1 MNFKNRFYIVTG
13 KGGVGKTLAS
23 FALTQAL
30 NSKGKKAKYLVF
42 KPGKLAKA
50 KTPSSENLFDLPAI
64 ELDLLDCATEYVA
77 RKMKSE
83 TIAKWVVKTPFF
95 KALINML
102 PGFSYLIYLGKTID
116 LLQKDPELILVL
128 DSPSSG
134 HALTMLESTVNYQ
147 EIFQSGLLFEDTQK
161 VINTLYAKDFTKA
174 LIISLPTMM
183 ALNES
188 VDLKNEIHHIRPIE
202 TEIICNNVMSQIADL
217 KLEVLPEILKNKIQN
232 EKEVLSGFQDV
243 LDHSL
248 TYISENDPKDIM
260 NGMAKEMEQFL

>member
-1 MNFKNRFYIVTG
+1 MNSQNRFYIITG

-23 FALTQAL
+23 FALTNAL
-30 NSKGKKAKYLVF
+30 IQKGKKAKYLVF
-42 KPGKLAKA
+42 KSNKL
-50 KTPSSENLFDLPAI
+50 ENKRSDNTQAQFDLPII

-116 LLQKDPELILVL
+116 LLQKDPELVLVL

-147 EIFQSGLLFEDTQK
+147 EIFQSGSLFEDTQK
-161 VINTLYAKDFTKA
+161 VINKLYEESFTKA
-174 LIISLPTMM
+174 LIITLPTQM

-188 VDLKNEIHHIRPIE
+188 RDLKEEIHKIKPIE
-202 TEIICNNVMSQIADL
+202 TEIICNNVMSQIKDL
-217 KLEVLPEILKNKIQN
+217 NIDNLPKILKDKIAN
-232 EKEVLSGFQDV
+232 EKEVISQFSDL

-248 TYISENDPKDIM
+248 TYISENQSQDIM
-260 NGMAKEMEQFL
+260 QAMSKEMEQYL